1 LGRETHGYYGQQC
14 LAHRVSALS
23 ASAVVL
29 RLQALDTT
37 APGLRLKAGWRMV
50 WTPEALGQGAWPGGL
65 PSPDPQSPAQAQLI
79 VSAWAAAAPGAEE
92 LAQTDPCYSPH
103 LCERHADHR
112 MTISEE
118 AAVYS
123 MPRTNY

>member
-1 LGRETHGYYGQQC
+1 
-14 LAHRVSALS
+14 
-23 ASAVVL
+23 
-29 RLQALDTT
+29 
-37 APGLRLKAGWRMV
+37 
-50 WTPEALGQGAWPGGL
+50 
-65 PSPDPQSPAQAQLI
+65 LI